1 MGGRPDIH
9 RRGGLSRSH
18 RYVPDPL
25 QPWDRTDPV
34 SRPATLV
41 EGPNDAEI
49 NAALGALSLAESCTL
64 QNGIAVCVATEIEPA
79 VTNVVTAT
87 ETIFPISVM
96 VASGTATSAA
106 QPASG
111 ASGASNSIPSNTASA
126 SGSAVNPSASAANSG
141 GRNLA
146 QSWASASVMVGLV
159 LCMVVL

>member
-126 SGSAVNPSASAANSG
+126 SGSAVNPSASVANSG